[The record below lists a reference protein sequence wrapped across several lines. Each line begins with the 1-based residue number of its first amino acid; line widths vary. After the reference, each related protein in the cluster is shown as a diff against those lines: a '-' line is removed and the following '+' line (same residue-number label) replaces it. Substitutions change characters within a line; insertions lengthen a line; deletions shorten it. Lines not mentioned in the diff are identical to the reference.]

1 LFFFVLQD
9 VSVSILTR
17 SRINGNSV
25 AMW

>member
-25 AMW
+25 AM